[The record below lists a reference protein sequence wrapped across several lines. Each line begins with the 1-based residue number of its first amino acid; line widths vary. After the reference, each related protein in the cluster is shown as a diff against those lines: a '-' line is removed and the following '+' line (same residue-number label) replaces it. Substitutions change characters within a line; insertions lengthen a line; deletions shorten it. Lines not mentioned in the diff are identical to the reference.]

1 MKQEAD
7 SRDKTSH
14 NDKSDLRFTKINTR
28 GDRATVTTEEKVVL
42 HSARWLNR
50 DQAMRPPAVYDSRT
64 LSKES

>member
-14 NDKSDLRFTKINTR
+14 NDKSDLRFTNTR
-28 GDRATVTTEEKVVL
+28 GDRARVTTEEKVVL